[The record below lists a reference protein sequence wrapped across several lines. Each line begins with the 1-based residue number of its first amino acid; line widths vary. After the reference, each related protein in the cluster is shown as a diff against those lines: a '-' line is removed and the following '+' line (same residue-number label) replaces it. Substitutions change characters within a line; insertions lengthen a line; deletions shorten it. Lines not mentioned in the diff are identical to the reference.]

1 MQILKKKN
9 GLLFKI
15 HVYLNVIF
23 DITICFTKGI
33 KYMIMLQERL
43 NFKIHGFAGTWLR
56 NHQSELESV
65 HEVLQGV

>member
-43 NFKIHGFAGTWLR
+43 NFKIHGFAGTWL
-56 NHQSELESV
+56 
-65 HEVLQGV
+65 

>member
-15 HVYLNVIF
+15 HVYLPVNVIF

-43 NFKIHGFAGTWLR
+43 NFKIHGFAGTWL
-56 NHQSELESV
+56 
-65 HEVLQGV
+65 